1 MTQQDVTRVLKEN
14 IEAFN
19 AGDWQRF
26 KATLTQDSV
35 YEETGTQRR
44 IQGAD
49 EIVKADQEWRKAF
62 HDARGTIRNIFA
74 SGNSVVAE
82 ITWEGTHRGAI
93 QMPGN
98 SIPASGKRVKL
109 PASMVATVQ
118 GGKIK
123 ETRHYFDMVTML
135 QQVGAMEEAGA
146 RR

>member
-19 AGDWQRF
+19 AGDWQRM
-26 KATLTQDSV
+26 KATLAADSS
-35 YEETGTQRR
+35 YEEAGTQRR

-49 EIVKADQEWRKAF
+49 EIVKADQAWRQAF
-62 HDARGTIRNIFA
+62 PDAKGTIRNIFA

-82 ITWEGTHRGAI
+82 IVWEGTHKGALVS
-93 QMPGN
+93 PGG
-98 SIPASGKRVKL
+98 SIPASGKRVKM

-123 ETRHYFDMVTML
+123 ETRHYFDMVTLL
-135 QQVGAMEEAGA
+135 QQIGAMPK
-146 RR
+146 

>member
-1 MTQQDVTRVLKEN
+1 MTQQDVTKVLREN

-35 YEETGTQRR
+35 YEEAGTQRR
-44 IQGAD
+44 VQGAD
-49 EIVKADQEWRKAF
+49 EIIRTDQEWRKVF
-62 HDARGTIRNIFA
+62 PDAKGTIRNIFG
-74 SGNSVVAE
+74 SGNTVAAE
-82 ITWEGTHRGAI
+82 ITWEGTHRGDLE
-93 QMPGN
+93 MPGN

-135 QQVGAMEEAGA
+135 QQVGAMEAEGA